1 MTLRGAYTLITPDV
15 NYRPDP
21 TRAIYVHGPIDNQLV
36 YQLTPRI
43 LTLQAE
49 NRSPITVYID
59 SPGGNINSEESLRR
73 LLNTSDQDLN
83 PPCRIIT
90 VVTSKAAS
98 AAADLLSSGDY
109 AIALPQS
116 TIVYHGIRTLRDTPL
131 TVETTSLMASLLR
144 SVNAKYAKEL
154 MIKNEF
160 RFMVH
165 FLLLTNEF
173 DGIRKR
179 NRKKLMSDTECF
191 RTIISNNLSE
201 RAKKL
206 LETATKRQVRYEKLL
221 DIVKKPIKY
230 KNMAR
235 IEAMRIKAMVD
246 YEVGIHKDDPNW
258 TFYDD
263 GLTQLNDDFFH
274 LNEHFE
280 GLDND
285 RLDGLCTQWGKFA
298 LSPSDKKIIDQTPES
313 SRDKVLIQMKRPLL
327 EPLWSFHVALC
338 HTLQEGENELTAADA
353 YWLGLIDEVMGVKK
367 LSGFRQIAEY
377 QDVPPQPVQVQIEK
391 SEQAD
396 EKV

>member
-1 MTLRGAYTLITPDV
+1 MITPDV

-21 TRAIYVHGPIDNQLV
+21 ARAIYVHGPIDNQLV
-36 YQLTPRI
+36 YRLTPRI

-59 SPGGNINSEESLRR
+59 SPGGNIASEESLRR
-73 LLNTSDQDLN
+73 LLNASDQNLN

-131 TVETTSLMASLLR
+131 TVEMTSLMASLLR
-144 SVNAKYAKEL
+144 SVNARYAKEL
-154 MIKNEF
+154 MVKNEF

-165 FLLLTNEF
+165 FLLLTNQF
-173 DGIRKR
+173 DGVRER
-179 NRKKLMSDTECF
+179 TRKKLMSDTECF
-191 RTIISNNLSE
+191 RTIISNKLSE

-206 LETATKRQVRYEKLL
+206 LKTATMRQVRYEKLL
-221 DIVKKPIKY
+221 DIVKKPTKC

-246 YEVGIHKDDPNW
+246 YEVGIHKNDPNW

-274 LNEHFE
+274 LNEHLE

-285 RLDGLCTQWGKFA
+285 RLDNLCTQWGKFA

-313 SRDKVLIQMKRPLL
+313 SRDEVLIQMKRPLL

-353 YWLGLIDEVMGVKK
+353 YWLGLIDEVMGEKE

-377 QDVPPQPVQVQIEK
+377 QEDPPESESSQVQTEE

-396 EKV
+396 EKA